1 MERRSRGGWDHGKV
15 LGGTS
20 SPYHP
25 PYYSRSELLVA
36 NALNQNGRRARSLLV
51 PVGED
56 WAGHPMLMS
65 RPCPETPPKTVHARR
80 HNLLVSGAS
89 CASVMTSTKHGSGPI
104 PATIPMPASLWVL
117 DFHKR
122 SRELLESTDRPLQ
135 HLVPLLRGGSGHALS
150 HLEDR

>member
-36 NALNQNGRRARSLLV
+36 NVLNQNGRRARSLLV
-51 PVGED
+51 PVGGLGGTSHAFE
-56 WAGHPMLMS
+56 PLKC
-65 RPCPETPPKTVHARR
+65 PCMETPPKTVHARR

-89 CASVMTSTKHGSGPI
+89 CASVMTSAKPRIGDNMALPFKTRVRAKKLVFEFRN
-104 PATIPMPASLWVL
+104 AKK
-117 DFHKR
+117 DREKR
-122 SRELLESTDRPLQ
+122 PSNSKF
-135 HLVPLLRGGSGHALS
+135 GGYFVRLIV
-150 HLEDR
+150 